1 MEKLAGTAI
10 LVIGLLFVAYGM
22 STTSVPDEEAEARS
36 FKIPAW
42 LDRLIQ
48 WGIGLLCVWFG
59 FSLLI
64 GNGHFFKGVF

>member
-10 LVIGLLFVAYGM
+10 LVIGLLFLAYGTG
-22 STTSVPDEEAEARS
+22 TTSVPEEDAATRS
-36 FKIPAW
+36 FKMPVW

-64 GNGHFFKGVF
+64 GNGHFF